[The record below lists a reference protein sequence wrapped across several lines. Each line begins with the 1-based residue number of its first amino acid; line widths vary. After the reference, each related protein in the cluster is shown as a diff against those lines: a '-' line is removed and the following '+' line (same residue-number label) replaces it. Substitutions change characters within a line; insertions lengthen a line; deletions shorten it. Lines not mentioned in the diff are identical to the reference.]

1 MKGYCLSYS
10 VNYKKYSN
18 RGVSDFDCMR
28 YLFLFPL
35 LLFPIPVFA
44 ESHLN
49 NEIENPS
56 EFVLAIDEHKYAIPY
71 HVDAQ
76 VIAMA
81 IDPELTSLLIG
92 LENSKNSIFEI
103 DLQYELINAEDNE
116 FAILVNGYE
125 ADYEIISDSDSSK
138 FSFHVPEFAEEVEII
153 GTHVI
158 PEFPFGAIFGFVLL
172 ITIVTII
179 ARTKP
184 LIRL

>member
-1 MKGYCLSYS
+1 MT
-10 VNYKKYSN
+10 
-18 RGVSDFDCMR
+18 DFDYMR
-28 YLFLFPL
+28 YLFLLSL

-49 NEIENPS
+49 YGEIENPL
-56 EFVLAIDEHKYAIPY
+56 EYVLVIDEHTYSIPY
-71 HVDAQ
+71 NVNAQ

-103 DLQYELINAEDNE
+103 DLLHEIINAENNE

-125 ADYEIISDSDSSK
+125 IDYEISSDSDSSK
-138 FSFHVPEFAEEVEII
+138 FSFYIPEFTEEVEII

-158 PEFPFGAIFGFVLL
+158 PEFPFGAILGFALL
-172 ITIVTII
+172 IAIVTVI